1 MSDYNFNTGDAS
13 QNEIVQNQNDH
24 VNEDVQRQ
32 TQSESNS
39 QTLIP
44 QIPNDDAPFVVLC
57 GPPSS
62 GKSMVLKCLATYL
75 YSNSDYP
82 DYTIAAN
89 KTLLKTPKYQRDCDE
104 FDSII
109 GSPNIPMKNTVD
121 YLLADILES
130 GTVKAHFLEAP
141 GEDFFSLDD
150 KIETPNRAFKGY
162 LDAITTTNGN
172 KQRKVIY
179 IILLDLDSPVS
190 FRNDPGIRQRYEA
203 KMRRLYENYVSNKRG
218 RRVILLYNKIDIPHN
233 GALGN
238 VNGPKNL
245 KEILKDAKRNYP
257 RLFFTKKFLFWNFD
271 NYTFLPFCT
280 GSYPEEGGYYP
291 ADAVYSD
298 ALWNEILKLW

>member
-1 MSDYNFNTGDAS
+1 MSDFNFNTGDAS
-13 QNEIVQNQNDH
+13 QNDQEQNQ
-24 VNEDVQRQ
+24 
-32 TQSESNS
+32 SNS
-39 QTLIP
+39 NGNVNLQQPQPEPNHQTLIP

-62 GKSMVLKCLATYL
+62 GKSMVLKCLGTYL
-75 YSNSDYP
+75 YNNS

-89 KTLLKTPKYQRDCDE
+89 KTLLNTPKYQRDCEE

-109 GSPNIPMKNTVD
+109 GSLNIPMKNTVD
-121 YLLADILES
+121 YLLADISEN

-141 GEDFFSLDD
+141 GEDFFSLDND
-150 KIETPNRAFKGY
+150 VETQNRSFKGY
-162 LDAITTTNGN
+162 MDAITTTNGN

-190 FRNDPGIRQRYEA
+190 FRNDPETRQRYEA
-203 KMRRLYENYVSNKRG
+203 KMKRLYERYVINKRG

-238 VNGPKNL
+238 INGPINS
-245 KEILKDAKRNYP
+245 KEIFNDAKRNYP
-257 RLFFTKKFLFWNFD
+257 KLFFTKKFLFWNID

-280 GSYPEEGGYYP
+280 GSYPKEGGYYP
-291 ADAVYSD
+291 ADAVYSE
-298 ALWNEILKLW
+298 ALWKEISKLW